1 MNVCGRD
8 EHGRTPLEAA
18 RALQH
23 PDTLPQRFGAA
34 WAEVNRLAGAVYRRG
49 PSTDG
54 RPASEGAGY
63 AAPASIVGVRAEIV
77 TDLCDAIRET
87 RDLPLTSVGPSG
99 IGGPYQTEVRP

>member
-49 PSTDG
+49 

-87 RDLPLTSVGPSG
+87 REEPEPEYLDDGPM
-99 IGGPYQTEVRP
+99 EAD